1 MKTYISS
8 VLKYIIRVRL
18 NINVFCIYVYIY
30 YHLSEYGRKNEVK
43 KNYILEWRKYYILKT
58 RNKVQIKI

>member
-18 NINVFCIYVYIY
+18 NINIFCIYVYIH
-30 YHLSEYGRKNEVK
+30 YHLSEYGRKNEVT